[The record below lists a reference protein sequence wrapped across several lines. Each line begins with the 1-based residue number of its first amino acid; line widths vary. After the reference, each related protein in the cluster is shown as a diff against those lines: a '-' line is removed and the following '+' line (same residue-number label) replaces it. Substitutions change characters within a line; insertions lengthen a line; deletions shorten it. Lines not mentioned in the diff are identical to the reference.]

1 MTVQVLVKRHGEVE
15 TNVSAAENIS
25 AQLVRKIDTD
35 LSENR
40 TFVKKHASVIKLNT
54 SLVEEAA
61 KMQSEMKQT
70 IDEVEVY
77 HERTNE
83 YQKWLEVSLQAP
95 ALNEPIGNETSV
107 IKRQLG
113 EVEVRALYIPD
124 AITCQIKKTTAIFPP
139 KEITVTAWIF

>member
-1 MTVQVLVKRHGEVE
+1 
-15 TNVSAAENIS
+15 
-25 AQLVRKIDTD
+25 
-35 LSENR
+35 
-40 TFVKKHASVIKLNT
+40 
-54 SLVEEAA
+54 
-61 KMQSEMKQT
+61 MQSEMKQT

-139 KEITVTAWIF
+139 KEIKVTAWIF